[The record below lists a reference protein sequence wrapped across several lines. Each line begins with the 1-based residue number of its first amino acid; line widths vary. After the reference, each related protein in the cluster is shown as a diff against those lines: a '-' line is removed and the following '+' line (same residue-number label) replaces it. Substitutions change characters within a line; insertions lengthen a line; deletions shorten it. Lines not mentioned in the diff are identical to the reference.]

1 MLMTKDA
8 VESVYHLKLE
18 LGDPVQSVKGHIVLE
33 LQKSKVTGEV
43 TRVQRMQF
51 SVEDG
56 SVNHEKKRKKR
67 IS

>member
-8 VESVYHLKLE
+8 VESEYHLKLE
-18 LGDPVQSVKGHIVLE
+18 QGDPVQSVKGHIVLE

-43 TRVQRMQF
+43 IHAQRMLF
-51 SVEDG
+51 SVDGG